1 MPDLQE
7 TASGG
12 PLVLYE
18 VYEGFAQITLNRPD
32 KHNALNLELLK
43 QLSAAFDRA
52 ESDPGI
58 QVVVLAGAGKAFC
71 AGADVREMQAVRTLA
86 DGERWVGERALYL
99 ERVGRCPKPVIA
111 AIHGYALGGGLELAM
126 QADLRVCGQSAWL
139 GQPEIRLGLMPGAGG
154 TQRLTRLI
162 GLGRALEW
170 LMTGERMGAEEA
182 LRVGL
187 VNRVVPDDQ
196 VVAVAHQLARALARQ
211 APLGLLLIKRCARE
225 GLEMPLPQAL
235 AMERQAFAQLLATR
249 DGQEGI
255 RAFLEKREPRFEG
268 C

>member
-1 MPDLQE
+1 MQGS
-7 TASGG
+7 AAAGA
-12 PLVLYE
+12 LVLYE
-18 VYEGFAQITLNRPD
+18 VHDGFAQVTLNRPD
-32 KHNALNLELLK
+32 KYNALNLELLK
-43 QLSAAFDRA
+43 ELSAAFDRA
-52 ESDPGI
+52 ESDAG
-58 QVVVLAGAGKAFC
+58 VRAVVLAGAGKAFC
-71 AGADVREMQAVRTLA
+71 AGADVSEMQVVRTAA
-86 DGERWVGERALYL
+86 DGERWIAERAPYL

-170 LMTGERMGAEEA
+170 LMTGERIAAEEA
-182 LRVGL
+182 LRLGL

-196 VVAVAHQLARALARQ
+196 VLAVAHQLARTLARQ
-211 APLGLLLIKRCARE
+211 APLGLLFIKRCARE
-225 GLEMPLPQAL
+225 GLEMALPQAL
-235 AMERQAFAQLLATR
+235 ALERQAFAQLLATR

-268 C
+268 A